1 VKCVVLDPITKEN
14 CQSLGFISLRKVDI
28 KIGRGRKHAFAD
40 ASINGVAPIQN
51 PGNGGNTYLRRGGNL
66 SQAEFSLP

>member
-1 VKCVVLDPITKEN
+1 MVLDPITKEN

-40 ASINGVAPIQN
+40 ASINCVAPIQN
-51 PGNGGNTYLRRGGNL
+51 PGNSGNTYLRRGGNL
-66 SQAEFSLP
+66 PQTEFSLP